1 MHKDIRDAILLQMY
15 KTYQVKHSDDDS
27 YVDSYIF
34 SFLYIHLNEAINHLT
49 QPHGTQ
55 SPILLDELAVGGY
68 LRKDKC
74 NYYLTKKTLEHLMDR
89 RKTTIQTTPDTT
101 NHTHTNTHWQ
111 NNKFKYI
118 VVGCIIAIVGT
129 VSGGIILHEIY
140 PPK

>member
-15 KTYQVKHSDDDS
+15 KTYQVKHPDDDS
-27 YVDSYIF
+27 YVDSYRF

-74 NYYLTKKTLEHLMDR
+74 NYYLTTKALSHLSARLKHTSKDKKET
-89 RKTTIQTTPDTT
+89 K
-101 NHTHTNTHWQ
+101 TNTYQQKLNSFFRNPYSVTILGGLAVLFIWQ
-111 NNKFKYI
+111 KCF
-118 VVGCIIAIVGT
+118 
-129 VSGGIILHEIY
+129 S
-140 PPK
+140 